1 MTTLWK
7 TYADDHAARRTVT
20 GLIAAGV
27 PARDVMILTGTGRH
41 DVRNEPVGEY
51 GCQAAPDDPVGT
63 FGNVH
68 LLRRQGRGAFAG
80 DPDRQRQ
87 GSFADT
93 DRDMI
98 ITYERGGEHCRVAGD
113 EAVRELLRDA
123 ELGDQDVN
131 RILADLAA
139 GYPVIVAEIA
149 DIAPADVRA
158 RLDLGGGRAA

>member
-7 TYADDHAARRTVT
+7 TYADADAARRAVT
-20 GLIAAGV
+20 GLIGAGV
-27 PARDVMILTGTGRH
+27 PARDVVLLTGTARH
-41 DVRNEPVGEY
+41 DIRNEPVGEY
-51 GCQAAPDDPVGT
+51 GRQAAPDAPVGT

-98 ITYERGGEHCRVAGD
+98 LTHERGGEHCRVTGD
-113 EAVRELLRDA
+113 EGVRGLLREA
-123 ELGDQDVN
+123 ELGERDAD

-139 GYPVIVAEIA
+139 GYAVVVAEIA
-149 DIAPADVRA
+149 DIAPSDVKA
-158 RLDLGGGRAA
+158 RLDLGGGWAA